1 MTQALYLYGVAG
13 AGRLPLSQVYGV
25 EGGVTVLEHGGLG
38 AIVGAPPAGSFQEL
52 SREKAVRL
60 VLGHRQVLET
70 AMTGATVLP
79 VKFGTVAPSE
89 AAVRSLMRQQRD
101 MLTGLLA
108 EFSGCMQMEIVVLW
122 QPEAVFADIAAEPA
136 IAEVRREAQNGGN
149 KAAAVKLGQL
159 VKAALERRRSAM
171 RERLGEAL
179 RPVAMDI
186 AFNAPADDREAA
198 NLAVLIAATDAG
210 QLQAALERLD
220 RESGGRLTFRYT
232 GPLPPASF
240 ATLQVIFPCA
250 QAIARARQALEI
262 TGPLTQKD
270 IASAF
275 RRLAREHHPELSAA
289 NGQSSERMD
298 ELSRA
303 YRLLLACA
311 KSQQRSRP
319 GDGLDE
325 PVVLEIAGLRS
336 ELPLEQKRG
345 AA

>member
-108 EFSGCMQMEIVVLW
+108 EFSGCMQMEIAVLW

-159 VKAALERRRSAM
+159 VKAAFETPALRDTRAARRSA
-171 RERLGEAL
+171 EAGG
-179 RPVAMDI
+179 
-186 AFNAPADDREAA
+186 N
-198 NLAVLIAATDAG
+198 G
-210 QLQAALERLD
+210 YCLQC
-220 RESGGRLTFRYT
+220 SGGRPGGRQSGRADRPNRCRT
-232 GPLPPASF
+232 PASR
-240 ATLQVIFPCA
+240 TRTP
-250 QAIARARQALEI
+250 
-262 TGPLTQKD
+262 
-270 IASAF
+270 
-275 RRLAREHHPELSAA
+275 
-289 NGQSSERMD
+289 
-298 ELSRA
+298 
-303 YRLLLACA
+303 
-311 KSQQRSRP
+311 RP
-319 GDGLDE
+319 G
-325 PVVLEIAGLRS
+325 IRAAG
-336 ELPLEQKRG
+336 
-345 AA
+345 

>member
-1 MTQALYLYGVAG
+1 
-13 AGRLPLSQVYGV
+13 
-25 EGGVTVLEHGGLG
+25 
-38 AIVGAPPAGSFQEL
+38 
-52 SREKAVRL
+52 
-60 VLGHRQVLET
+60 
-70 AMTGATVLP
+70 
-79 VKFGTVAPSE
+79 
-89 AAVRSLMRQQRD
+89 
-101 MLTGLLA
+101 
-108 EFSGCMQMEIVVLW
+108 
-122 QPEAVFADIAAEPA
+122 
-136 IAEVRREAQNGGN
+136 
-149 KAAAVKLGQL
+149 
-159 VKAALERRRSAM
+159 
-171 RERLGEAL
+171 
-179 RPVAMDI
+179 MDI

-198 NLAVLIAATDAG
+198 NLAVLIAPTDAG

-220 RESGGRLTFRYT
+220 RESGGRLTFRHT

-275 RRLAREHHPELSAA
+275 RRLARDHHPDLSAVH
-289 NGQSSERMD
+289 GQSSERMD

-325 PVVLEIAGLRS
+325 PVVLEIASLRS

>member
-1 MTQALYLYGVAG
+1 M
-13 AGRLPLSQVYGV
+13 PDNCKPHS
-25 EGGVTVLEHGGLG
+25 
-38 AIVGAPPAGSFQEL
+38 
-52 SREKAVRL
+52 
-60 VLGHRQVLET
+60 
-70 AMTGATVLP
+70 
-79 VKFGTVAPSE
+79 
-89 AAVRSLMRQQRD
+89 
-101 MLTGLLA
+101 
-108 EFSGCMQMEIVVLW
+108 
-122 QPEAVFADIAAEPA
+122 
-136 IAEVRREAQNGGN
+136 
-149 KAAAVKLGQL
+149 
-159 VKAALERRRSAM
+159 
-171 RERLGEAL
+171 
-179 RPVAMDI
+179 
-186 AFNAPADDREAA
+186 NAS
-198 NLAVLIAATDAG
+198 IG
-210 QLQAALERLD
+210 
-220 RESGGRLTFRYT
+220 ESGGRPTFRYT

-262 TGPLTQKD
+262 TGLLTQKD

-311 KSQQRSRP
+311 KSRQRSRP